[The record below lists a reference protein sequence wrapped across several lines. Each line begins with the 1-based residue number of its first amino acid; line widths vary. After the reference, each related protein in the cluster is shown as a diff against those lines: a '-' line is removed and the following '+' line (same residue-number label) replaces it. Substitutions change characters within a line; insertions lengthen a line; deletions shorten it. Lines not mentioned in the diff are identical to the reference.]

1 MSLLKHL
8 EDEAHL
14 LLQELQQHVINQ
26 VSKGNKVNEKLQEL
40 INHLE
45 SHVNPTSAD
54 STSVPA
60 TSVVVD
66 TPAAA
71 PVVPAAVVEETVVVE
86 APQTVAQAQSA
97 SNKAN

>member
-45 SHVNPTSAD
+45 SHVNPTVAE
-54 STSVPA
+54 VA
-60 TSVVVD
+60 VD
-66 TPAAA
+66 PAAA